1 MSSNKIPGPILNDL
15 TSYISQTYSENL
27 PNSLL
32 VAQAF
37 ILKYPDYGKEF
48 GLSAINKLI
57 EDGIKRGLF

>member
-1 MSSNKIPGPILNDL
+1 LNDI
-15 TSYISQTYSENL
+15 TTFISQTYSENL

-32 VAQAF
+32 VAQLF

-48 GLSAINKLI
+48 GLSAINKMI

>member
-15 TSYISQTYSENL
+15 TRFISQTYSENL

-48 GLSAINKLI
+48 GLSEINRI
-57 EDGIKRGLF
+57 IGDGIKRSLF

>member
-1 MSSNKIPGPILNDL
+1 MSSNKIPRSVLNDL
-15 TSYISQTYSENL
+15 TSFISQTYSENL

-48 GLSAINKLI
+48 GLSEINKII
-57 EDGIKRGLF
+57 EDGINCSLF